1 MKKSSALLFI
11 IFLLLQ
17 GCGNA
22 KASSNANNNSK
33 STVSSNTTARQSMP
47 NFTLEGL
54 DGNQYAISQ
63 FRGRVLIVDFW
74 ATWCGP
80 CKVEI
85 PFLENLYSQY
95 KDKGLTVIGVGL
107 DNPVALQRFSDAMG
121 MNYMVLKGT
130 QAIAQQFQIRAIP
143 TTYILD
149 KKGRIAHK
157 FVGFSPSMKQTF
169 ESLVQSLLK
178 E

>member
-1 MKKSSALLFI
+1 MKKGLTLLFI

-17 GCGNA
+17 GCGKA
-22 KASSNANNNSK
+22 KASNNINKSNIAASH
-33 STVSSNTTARQSMP
+33 SDRQPMP
-47 NFTLEGL
+47 DFTLEGL

-95 KDKGLTVIGVGL
+95 KDKGLTIIGVGL
-107 DNPVALQRFSDAMG
+107 DNPVALQRFYDAMG
-121 MNYMVLKGT
+121 MNYIVLKGT
-130 QAIAQQFQIRAIP
+130 QAIAQEFQIRGIP
-143 TTYILD
+143 TTYLLD
-149 KKGRIAHK
+149 KQGRIAHR
-157 FVGFSPSMKQTF
+157 FVGFSPALKQTF
-169 ESLVQSLLK
+169 ETMVQSLLK